1 MRRKNVFTILLFILS
16 LLIVA
21 PYAHAVTASSATLN
35 FMCACGSCDEAL
47 STCECPQSDNYRSEI
62 VQMVTK
68 GWSEQQIIEDFV
80 FRYGESVL
88 VVNAGATPQVFGGN
102 PVSTTR
108 VGGSKSNTVAVF
120 LIGFGAAAF
129 IFAGVK
135 LFSSSKSS
143 NQRSR
148 NTRPRGNRK
157 SGSKKRSSKGRSRS
171 RKDDDDEYLLDD

>member
-1 MRRKNVFTILLFILS
+1 MLFILS

-47 STCECPQSDNYRSEI
+47 ATCECPQSDDYRSQI
-62 VQMVTK
+62 AQMVAK
-68 GWSEQQIIEDFV
+68 GWSEQKIIEDFV
-80 FRYGESVL
+80 YRYGESVL
-88 VVNAGATPQVFGGN
+88 VVNAGAAPQTFGGN
-102 PVSTTR
+102 SASTTR

-148 NTRPRGNRK
+148 NSRPRGNRK
-157 SGSKKRSSKGRSRS
+157 GSSKNRSSKRRSRS
-171 RKDDDDEYLLDD
+171 RKDDDEYLLDD

>member
-1 MRRKNVFTILLFILS
+1 MSKKITFSALLLIFS
-16 LLIVA
+16 LLIV
-21 PYAHAVTASSATLN
+21 PSYVLAVTASSATLN

-47 STCECPQSDNYRSEI
+47 ATCECPQSDDYRSQI
-62 VQMVTK
+62 AQMVAK
-68 GWSEQQIIEDFV
+68 GWSEQKIIEDFV
-80 FRYGESVL
+80 YRYGESVL
-88 VVNAGATPQVFGGN
+88 VVNAGAAPQTFGGN
-102 PVSTTR
+102 SASTTR

-148 NTRPRGNRK
+148 NSRPRGNRK
-157 SGSKKRSSKGRSRS
+157 GSSKNRSSKRRSRS
-171 RKDDDDEYLLDD
+171 RKDDDEYLLDD